1 MTEGSNAKLIEKII
15 VEKDLKL
22 CLKDENNYIE
32 IPKDIIHNDEMD
44 ICDINDFI
52 RISQN
57 IEKLKDNIIKL
68 LFEKESYVS
77 IHSIGTL
84 LLNIKS
90 EEKIEDF
97 QKYID
102 IDINSL
108 EEKFKSLSAYF
119 DISIDDIYE
128 LKEAAKLDYINNS
141 QNENEVLDKS
151 YVDNILYKVKNSRM
165 YSLIKRSRYG
175 SISKEYNTLDLSGI
189 TDLNDEEIGGE
200 YSPILVIYKP
210 AKYIRGEYILD
221 DLNYVYIKRQPLN
234 ALINQEKLNEKGRD
248 GMGAITYIKLNH
260 DLTNENLQEIL
271 SELYVDGQKNN
282 MSFENIRLADINCN
296 KLWLT
301 ADRLKKE
308 FKELRYYN
316 KNLTQKIKDIYD
328 STGAYYTQIS
338 GKYIFN
344 TREFLNCYKTYKNKD
359 IALNKK

>member
-1 MTEGSNAKLIEKII
+1 MTEDSNIKLIEETIIANNLKI
-15 VEKDLKL
+15 
-22 CLKDENNYIE
+22 CLKNENNYIE
-32 IPKDIIHNDEMD
+32 IPKDIIHDGKTD

-52 RISQN
+52 RISKN
-57 IEKLKDNIIKL
+57 IENLKNNIIKF
-68 LFEKESYVS
+68 LFEKENYTS
-77 IHSIGTL
+77 IHSIGSL

-90 EEKIEDF
+90 EEKLEKF

-102 IDINSL
+102 TDINNL
-108 EEKFKSLSAYF
+108 EEKFKSLAAYL
-119 DISIDDIYE
+119 DISIEEIYS
-128 LKEAAKLDYINNS
+128 LKEEVKFNYINNPY
-141 QNENEVLDKS
+141 NENNTLDKS
-151 YVDNILYKVKNSRM
+151 YLDNIVYKSQNSRM
-165 YSLIKRSRYG
+165 YTLIKRSRYG
-175 SISKEYNTLDLSGI
+175 SISKNYNMSDLKDV

-248 GMGAITYIKLNH
+248 GMGGITYIKLNH
-260 DLTNENLQEIL
+260 NLTNENLQEIL
-271 SELYVDGQKNN
+271 AELYVYGQKNN
-282 MSFENIRLADINCN
+282 ISFENIRLADITSNR
-296 KLWLT
+296 LWLT

-344 TREFLNCYKTYKNKD
+344 TNEFLQCYKAYKNKD
-359 IALNKK
+359 ITVK

>member
-57 IEKLKDNIIKL
+57 IEKLKNNIIKL

-108 EEKFKSLSAYF
+108 EEKFKSLAAYF
-119 DISIDDIYE
+119 DISIEDIYE

-141 QNENEVLDKS
+141 QNEVLDKS

-175 SISKEYNTLDLSGI
+175 SISKEYNTLNLNEI
-189 TDLNDEEIGGE
+189 TDLNNEEIGGE

-221 DLNYVYIKRQPLN
+221 DLNYIYIKRQSLN

-271 SELYVDGQKNN
+271 AELYVDGQKNN

-344 TREFLNCYKTYKNKD
+344 TREFLNCYKAYKNKD